1 MDTTTSSRTIL
12 CVDDDSDDR
21 DLVCTVIQKLDP
33 NIVFMHAENGLV
45 AHKILSQAKLK
56 NEFPCLIILDIN
68 MPLMDGKQTL
78 VRIKKDPSLNEIP
91 VVMFSTSSSALDKA
105 FCSQYGVELITKPAK
120 LATVVS
126 EVERLLNYCR

>member
-1 MDTTTSSRTIL
+1 MQTSTSRTIL

-21 DLVCTVIQKLDP
+21 DLVCNVIKKLDP
-33 NIVFMHAENGLV
+33 TIHFMHAENGLV
-45 AHKILSQAKLK
+45 AHKLLSQAKLK

-78 VRIKKDPSLNEIP
+78 VRIKKDPALNEIP
-91 VVMFSTSSSALDKA
+91 IVMFSTSSSVMDKA
-105 FCSQYGVELITKPAK
+105 FCSQYGVELVTKPAK
-120 LATVVS
+120 LAAVFT

>member
-1 MDTTTSSRTIL
+1 MQATTSRTIL

-21 DLVCTVIQKLDP
+21 DLVRNVIKKLDP
-33 NIVFMHAENGLV
+33 TIEFLHAENGLV

-78 VRIKKDPSLNEIP
+78 VRIKKDPTLNQIP
-91 VVMFSTSSSALDKA
+91 IVMFSTSSSALDKA

-120 LATVVS
+120 LATVYT

>member
-1 MDTTTSSRTIL
+1 
-12 CVDDDSDDR
+12 
-21 DLVCTVIQKLDP
+21 
-33 NIVFMHAENGLV
+33 MHAENGLV
-45 AHKILSQAKLK
+45 AHKILSQAKMK

-91 VVMFSTSSSALDKA
+91 IVMFSTSSSAMDKA

-120 LATVVS
+120 LATVYT
-126 EVERLLNYCR
+126 EIEKLLNYCR

>member
-1 MDTTTSSRTIL
+1 LQTTTTRTIL

-21 DLVCTVIQKLDP
+21 DLVCNVIQKLDP
-33 NIVFMHAENGLV
+33 SIVFIHAENGLV

-78 VRIKKDPSLNEIP
+78 VRIKKDPDLTKIP
-91 VVMFSTSSSALDKA
+91 IVMFSTSSSALDKA
-105 FCSQYGVELITKPAK
+105 FCSQYGVELVTKPAK
-120 LATVVS
+120 LATVYS
-126 EVERLLNYCR
+126 EVEKLLSHCR

>member
-1 MDTTTSSRTIL
+1 MPTTTPRTIL

-21 DLVCTVIQKLDP
+21 DLVCNVIKKLDP
-33 NIVFMHAENGLV
+33 SIQFIHAENGLV

-78 VRIKKDPSLNEIP
+78 VRIKKDAALNGIP

-105 FCSQYGVELITKPAK
+105 FCSQWGVELITKPAK
-120 LATVVS
+120 LSTVYT